1 LVGPFIKVCDYML
14 HENVSKVLKRQK
26 YKIVGNHSAAKL
38 CLWTRKSIKTG
49 GKECCYKEKFY
60 GDIGIKSHGCLQCT
74 PAVSWCSL
82 RCSFCWRAL
91 ELTLGQKIQQEDEP
105 EFIVDGLIKA
115 QRELLTGLGGV
126 PHDKKFL
133 KEAQNPSHA
142 AISLSGDPCCYSKLS
157 GLIEE
162 FHKRKIKTF
171 LVTNGTFPERLESLE
186 TLPTQLYVSLCS
198 YDKDFF
204 ESFQKPLMKDAW
216 KKLNQTLELL
226 PSLKTRKVIRLTMVK
241 DLNMKEPEK
250 YAELIKKSMPNFV
263 EVKSFMSVGFSR
275 QRLPYSSMP
284 SHEEI
289 REFSEKLSNL
299 LGYKVANE
307 KKDSRVVLLKK

>member
-1 LVGPFIKVCDYML
+1 ML
-14 HENVSKVLKRQK
+14 PENVSKVLRRQK

-49 GKECCYKEKFY
+49 GREVCYKEKFY
-60 GDIGIKSHGCLQCT
+60 GDIGIRSHGCLQCT

-82 RCSFCWRAL
+82 NCPFCWRAL
-91 ELTLGQKIQQEDEP
+91 ELGLGQKIDQEDEP

-126 PHDKKFL
+126 PHDEKLL

-142 AISLSGDPCCYSKLS
+142 AISLSGEPTCYSKLA
-157 GLIEE
+157 GMIEE

-171 LVTNGTFPERLESLE
+171 LVTNGTFPERLESLN

-198 YDKDFF
+198 YDGNFF
-204 ESFQKPLMKDAW
+204 EKFQKPIMKDAW

-250 YAELIKKSMPNFV
+250 YARLIEKAEPTFV

-284 SHEEI
+284 SHDEI
-289 REFSEKLSNL
+289 KEFAENISNNSS
-299 LGYKVANE
+299 YKIANE

>member
-1 LVGPFIKVCDYML
+1 MVGPFIKVCDLML
-14 HENVSKVLKRQK
+14 PENVQKVLRRQK

-49 GKECCYKEKFY
+49 GREYCYKEKFY

-82 RCSFCWRAL
+82 RCPFCWRAL
-91 ELTLGQKIQQEDEP
+91 ELTLGQKIQKEDEP

-126 PHDKKFL
+126 PHDEKFL
-133 KEAQNPSHA
+133 REAQNPSHA

-157 GLIEE
+157 NLIKE

-186 TLPTQLYVSLCS
+186 TLPVQLYVSLCS
-198 YDKDFF
+198 NSKEML
-204 ESFQKPLMKDAW
+204 ESFQKPLIKDAW
-216 KKLNQTLELL
+216 KKLNQTLDLL
-226 PSLKTRKVIRLTMVK
+226 PNLKTRKVIRLTMVK
-241 DLNMKEPEK
+241 DLNMVEPEK
-250 YAELIKKSMPNFV
+250 YAKLIKKAMPNFV

-275 QRLPYSSMP
+275 KRLPYSSMP

-289 REFSEKLSNL
+289 REFSESLSNH
-299 LGYKVANE
+299 LGYKIANE